1 MQLLAYN
8 FPKTHFLFENNESF
22 YQQIKYVSIFV
33 KKKKKRS
40 KAIFFF
46 NRKIHTKTNTVPI
59 RMKTGL

>member
-1 MQLLAYN
+1 MLAFLL
-8 FPKTHFLFENNESF
+8 
-22 YQQIKYVSIFV
+22 